1 VNITLKKKNRDFNVI
16 KKVKYHKYIYFSHSP
31 KETIS
36 LGEKLGNLLKEGD
49 LVALNGEL
57 GTGKTCLIRGI
68 AKGLK
73 SPNTVL
79 SPSFSII
86 NEYKYSGTKPIYHFD
101 LYRINKAEELE
112 GLGYEEYFY
121 GDGITLIEW
130 ANKIECFLPEELLLV
145 NIIVDGANYFTRKII
160 FEPIGD
166 RYQKIIEEL
175 KIVENIRY

>member
-1 VNITLKKKNRDFNVI
+1 MLFKKNKCYR
-16 KKVKYHKYIYFSHSP
+16 YIYISYSP
-31 KETIS
+31 TETIS
-36 LGEKLGNLLKEGD
+36 LGERLGNLLKEGD

-57 GTGKTCLIRGI
+57 GSGKTCLIKGI

-73 SPNTVL
+73 SSDTVL

-86 NEYKYSGTKPIYHFD
+86 NEYRGAKPIYHFD
-101 LYRINKAEELE
+101 LYRLNKAEELE

-130 ANKIECFLPEELLLV
+130 ANKIKCFLPEELLLV
-145 NIIVDGANYFTRKII
+145 NITMDCANYFTRKII

-175 KIVENIRY
+175 KTVEDIGD